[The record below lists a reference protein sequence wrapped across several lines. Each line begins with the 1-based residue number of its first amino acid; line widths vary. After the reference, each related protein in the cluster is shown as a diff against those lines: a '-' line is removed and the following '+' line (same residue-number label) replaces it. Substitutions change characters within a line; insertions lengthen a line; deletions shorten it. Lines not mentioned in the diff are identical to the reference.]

1 MNAPVM
7 TAVSESDRL
16 LSARTGKDFC
26 NEKDVPWTPW
36 VMPGTYFKLFCVNY
50 QTGGFT
56 TLLKIDPDFRA
67 PVHRHLGAAEAY
79 ILEGGFYYDEDDQGM
94 AGDYTY
100 EAGGITHEP
109 YSTHGCVM
117 FAIVHGP
124 NVGLDDNGN
133 PNFAIDATMMMQ
145 IARENN
151 VHAHV
156 IEVGKVG

>member
-1 MNAPVM
+1 M
-7 TAVSESDRL
+7 RL
-16 LSARTGKDFC
+16 LSFLTQVEATFSMLRPEDG
-26 NEKDVPWTPW
+26 
-36 VMPGTYFKLFCVNY
+36 PGGRRRVNY

-56 TLLKIDPDFRA
+56 TLLKIDPDFTA

-79 ILEGGFYYDEDDQGM
+79 IIEGGFYYDEGDKGM

-109 YSTHGCVM
+109 YSTDGCIM

-124 NVGLDDNGN
+124 NVGLDENGN
-133 PNFAIDATMMMQ
+133 PNFAIDATMMME
-145 IARENN
+145 IARANN

-156 IEVGKVG
+156 IEIGRKS

>member
-1 MNAPVM
+1 MNAKVM
-7 TAVSESDRL
+7 QSQNADQGL
-16 LSARTGKDFC
+16 LSARTGKDFV
-26 NEKDVPWTPW
+26 NAETIPWTPW
-36 VMPGTYFKLFCVNY
+36 VMPGTYFKLFSVNY

-56 TLLKIDPDFRA
+56 TLLKIDPDFTA
-67 PVHRHLGAAEAY
+67 PVHKHLGAAEAFL
-79 ILEGGFYYDEDDQGM
+79 LEGGFYYNDEDQGI

-124 NVGLDDNGN
+124 NVGLDENGV
-133 PNFAIDATMMMQ
+133 PNFAIDATSMME

-156 IEVGKVG
+156 VQVGKMA